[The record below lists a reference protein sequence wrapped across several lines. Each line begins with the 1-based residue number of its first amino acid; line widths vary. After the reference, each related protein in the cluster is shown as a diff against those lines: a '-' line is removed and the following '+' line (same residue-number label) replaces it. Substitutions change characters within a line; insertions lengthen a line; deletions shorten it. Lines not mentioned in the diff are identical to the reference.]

1 MIYSNISTQG
11 KVEILYLLEFCF
23 HLNAHRY
30 QCISTKAT
38 DTCILI
44 LHDLRGLHR

>member
-1 MIYSNISTQG
+1 MIYSNISTQC
-11 KVEILYLLEFCF
+11 KVEMLYLLKFCF
-23 HLNAHRY
+23 HLNAHQY

-38 DTCILI
+38 DILI